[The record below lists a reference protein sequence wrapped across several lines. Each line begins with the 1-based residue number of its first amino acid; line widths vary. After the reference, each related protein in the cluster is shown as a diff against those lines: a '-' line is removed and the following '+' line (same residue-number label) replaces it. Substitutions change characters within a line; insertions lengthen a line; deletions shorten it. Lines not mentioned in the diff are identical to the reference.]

1 MLESAKR
8 KQTLC
13 DQREEIDSIRQD
25 LSTSQADNNDL
36 QTRLSDRTTAYE
48 NEVRARITAEDGRE
62 QVETENDRQTQEIA
76 SLTTR
81 LETEVAS
88 HKAWQD
94 RARKLLWKCDDL
106 ERGFAR
112 VTPEKDGP
120 RVGALVMRKI
130 FFRRRRM
137 CDQA

>member
-1 MLESAKR
+1 MAGVVILT
-8 KQTLC
+8 QTLC
-13 DQREEIDSIRQD
+13 DQREEIDTIRQD

-94 RARKLLWKCDDL
+94 RARELYWKCDDL

-112 VTPEKDGP
+112 VTPEKDGS
-120 RVGALVMRKI
+120 
-130 FFRRRRM
+130 
-137 CDQA
+137 